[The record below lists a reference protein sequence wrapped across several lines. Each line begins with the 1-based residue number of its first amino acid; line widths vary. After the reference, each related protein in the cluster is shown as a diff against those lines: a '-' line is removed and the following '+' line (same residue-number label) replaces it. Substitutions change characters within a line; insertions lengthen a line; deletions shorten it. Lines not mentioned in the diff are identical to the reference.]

1 MGGLA
6 ALGWAGLDVGMTAMT
21 WGRSLVATVMLS
33 GLATAGRAQQLLC
46 VEHKGKAAVVRA
58 VHDGNAQIEVDG
70 KRITMTRG
78 VKSALVD
85 AKEFLPFFVSVRH
98 MEAKSTYLTLHGANG
113 GSGDINNQFEFHATF
128 ESPFHLK
135 DVFFVLEIHLEAGKY
150 IFYYE
155 VGELEPRVPRPVR
168 VYVPVSFKLGEGR
181 FQLHL
186 FSEGGELLHSE
197 QPPLFRDQ
205 VLDRM
210 VRRRLEGV
218 SDAPL
223 RPFIG
228 PAPEYPRAFYK
239 KKLQGEAVVRFR
251 VTRTGAVLSAEVAS
265 ATAPEFGEAALA
277 AVRLW
282 RFLPPVK
289 GGVAVEGKAELPF
302 KFTPPAEEK

>member
-1 MGGLA
+1 MRA
-6 ALGWAGLDVGMTAMT
+6 TT
-21 WGRSLVATVMLS
+21 WGRPLVAAMMLS
-33 GLATAGRAQQLLC
+33 GLATAARAQQVLC
-46 VEHKGKAAVVRA
+46 VEHKGKIAVVRA
-58 VHDGNAQIEVDG
+58 VRDGIPQIEVEG
-70 KRITMTRG
+70 KRIKASRG
-78 VKSALVD
+78 AKAGLLD
-85 AKEFLPFFVSVRH
+85 AKEFLPFFVSVRNVQ
-98 MEAKSTYLTLHGANG
+98 ARSTYLTLHSNG

-128 ESPFHLK
+128 ESPFQLK
-135 DVFFVLEIHLEAGKY
+135 DVFFVLELQLEAGKY

-155 VGELEPRVPRPVR
+155 VGQLEPRVPRPVQ
-168 VYVPVSFKLGEGR
+168 VYVPVSFKLGEGH

-210 VRRRLEGV
+210 VSRRLEGV
-218 SDAPL
+218 TDAPL

-228 PAPEYPRAFYK
+228 PAPEYPRAFFK
-239 KKLQGEAVVRFR
+239 SKIQGEAVVRFR
-251 VTRTGAVLSAEVAS
+251 VTRTGLVLSAEVAS

-289 GGVAVEGKAELPF
+289 AGVAVESKAELPF
-302 KFTPPAEEK
+302 KFTPPAEAK

>member
-1 MGGLA
+1 MLA
-6 ALGWAGLDVGMTAMT
+6 ASPA
-21 WGRSLVATVMLS
+21 S
-33 GLATAGRAQQLLC
+33 AQQVLC
-46 VEHKGKAAVVRA
+46 VEHKGQIALVRA
-58 VHDGNAQIEVDG
+58 VHDGSPQVDVDG
-70 KRITMTRG
+70 KRVTVSRG
-78 VKSALVD
+78 AKAGLVD
-85 AKEFLPFFVSVRH
+85 AKEFLPFFVSVRN
-98 MEAKSTYLTLHGANG
+98 MEARSTYLTLN

-128 ESPFHLK
+128 ESPFYLK
-135 DVFFVLEIHLEAGKY
+135 DVFFVLELQLEAGKY

-155 VGELEPRVPRPVR
+155 VGELEPRVPKQAR

-218 SDAPL
+218 NDAPL

-228 PAPEYPRAFYK
+228 PAPEYPRAFLK
-239 KKLQGEAVVRFR
+239 SKIKGEAVVRFR
-251 VTRTGAVLSAEVAS
+251 VTRTGLVLSAEVAS
-265 ATAPEFGEAALA
+265 ATAPEFGESALA

-289 GGVAVEGKAELPF
+289 AGVAVESKAELPF
-302 KFTPPAEEK
+302 KFTPPAEAK

>member
-1 MGGLA
+1 
-6 ALGWAGLDVGMTAMT
+6 MTAMR
-21 WGRSLVATVMLS
+21 WGRSILATVMLS
-33 GLATAGRAQQLLC
+33 GLASAGRAQQVLC

-58 VHDGNAQIEVDG
+58 VRDGNPQIEVDG
-70 KRITMTRG
+70 KRISVSRA
-78 VKSALVD
+78 VKAGLFD

-98 MEAKSTYLTLHGANG
+98 LQARSTYLTLEGPSG
-113 GSGDINNQFEFHATF
+113 GTGDINNQFEFHATF
-128 ESPFHLK
+128 ESPFYLK
-135 DVFFVLEIHLEAGKY
+135 DVFFVLELQLEVGKY

-155 VGELEPRVPRPVR
+155 VGQLEPRVPKPVR
-168 VYVPVSFKLGEGR
+168 VYVPVSFKLGEGH
-181 FQLHL
+181 FKLHL

-205 VLDRM
+205 ALDRM

-223 RPFIG
+223 RPFVG
-228 PAPEYPRAFYK
+228 PAPEYPRSLFK
-239 KKLQGEAVVRFR
+239 SKVQGEAVVRFR
-251 VTRTGAVLSAEVAS
+251 VTRTGMVLNAEVAS

-289 GGVAVEGKAELPF
+289 GGVATEGKAELPF